1 MRKEEAKTEA
11 KALVVLMAFLRSVF
25 SVAAVAGQNEEAA
38 NLMRANRLES
48 VTPTVRR
55 VLPETAEKFYVPK
68 TMLSVTWTRFGDNPA
83 VVSVLVDPDEGK
95 AVNVW
100 SNLEV
105 ENKGGE
111 M

>member
-1 MRKEEAKTEA
+1 
-11 KALVVLMAFLRSVF
+11 
-25 SVAAVAGQNEEAA
+25 
-38 NLMRANRLES
+38 
-48 VTPTVRR
+48 
-55 VLPETAEKFYVPK
+55 
-68 TMLSVTWTRFGDNPA
+68 MLSVTWTRFGDNPA

>member
-1 MRKEEAKTEA
+1 MCIRD
-11 KALVVLMAFLRSVF
+11 
-25 SVAAVAGQNEEAA
+25 
-38 NLMRANRLES
+38 
-48 VTPTVRR
+48 
-55 VLPETAEKFYVPK
+55 
-68 TMLSVTWTRFGDNPA
+68 RFGEYPV

-95 AVNVW
+95 GVNVW

>member
-38 NLMRANRLES
+38 NLMRANCL
-48 VTPTVRR
+48 
-55 VLPETAEKFYVPK
+55 TAEKFYVPK
-68 TMLSVTWTRFGDNPA
+68 TMLSMTWTRFGDNPA
-83 VVSVLVDPDEGK
+83 VVSALVDPDEGK
-95 AVNVW
+95 AVYVW